1 MEEQKNETMETEDK
15 EAGADTAADLE
26 ETVQQGA
33 DGQRT
38 DEEEVDEPEADG
50 AEKEDSEA
58 DESPKTQKNRVK
70 TPGQYRRYIRQEPD
84 TVSEASSFSKMN
96 LRSPKKCTWNL

>member
-38 DEEEVDEPEADG
+38 DEEADEPEADG
-50 AEKEDSEA
+50 GKRMTLKQM
-58 DESPKTQKNRVK
+58 SPKKRRNRVK
-70 TPGQYRRYIRQEPD
+70 TSGQYRRYIRQEPD

>member
-26 ETVQQGA
+26 ETVQQVA

-38 DEEEVDEPEADG
+38 DEEEVD
-50 AEKEDSEA
+50 
-58 DESPKTQKNRVK
+58 
-70 TPGQYRRYIRQEPD
+70 
-84 TVSEASSFSKMN
+84 
-96 LRSPKKCTWNL
+96 

>member
-33 DGQRT
+33 DGQRMGRKRRT
-38 DEEEVDEPEADG
+38 L
-50 AEKEDSEA
+50 KQM
-58 DESPKTQKNRVK
+58 SPKTQKNRVK

>member
-58 DESPKTQKNRVK
+58 DESEDAEE
-70 TPGQYRRYIRQEPD
+70 PGENTRTIPPIHQAG

>member
-38 DEEEVDEPEADG
+38 DEEVDEPEADG
-50 AEKEDSEA
+50 AEKDNSEA
-58 DESPKTQKNRVK
+58 DESEDAEE
-70 TPGQYRRYIRQEPD
+70 PGENTRTIPPIHL
-84 TVSEASSFSKMN
+84 S
-96 LRSPKKCTWNL
+96 LIHI